1 MKKTIRIGFGLGA
14 LSVAA
19 GLQAAVDISISGL
32 QGTAWLQRYEAK
44 SELGFDSSLR
54 AGDRLITDETGR
66 IEARLG
72 ADTILQVNVDS
83 EVTVVVDKSSSV
95 TGRPELHLHRGR
107 ACVRYNAISDIES
120 GLNVVVG
127 DTLMAEISVRGDICL
142 WRGFTISAVRL
153 RDGNVR
159 ISHALDRNI
168 VVLSSIG
175 SEYCA
180 GDNGEFKLVSPG
192 VDALANSGIEQ
203 PFAVDGPPVDDG
215 VDGEASQ
222 IAATASDG
230 AAEASGVTPD
240 EPPARL
246 AGPIE
251 IFSVY
256 LFSSRSPS
264 AADGVNQRFRNAG
277 FESQVIQVSTG
288 SEARYRVAVSGFPS
302 RAAAQKF
309 ADSIVG
315 RFGVSDT
322 WIGRD
327 TQ

>member
-1 MKKTIRIGFGLGA
+1 MKKMIRIGFGLGA

-19 GLQAAVDISISGL
+19 SLQAAVDISISGL
-32 QGTAWLQRYEAK
+32 KGAAWLQRYEAK
-44 SELGFDSSLR
+44 SELAFDSTLR

-66 IEARLG
+66 IEVRLG
-72 ADTILQVNVDS
+72 ADTILQVNGNS

-95 TGRPELHLHRGR
+95 KGRPELHLHQGR
-107 ACVRYNAISDIES
+107 ACVRYNAISEIES

-127 DTLMAEISVRGDICL
+127 DTLMAEISIRGDICL
-142 WRGFTISAVRL
+142 WRGFTLSAVRL
-153 RDGNVR
+153 RDGKVR

-175 SEYCA
+175 SEYFA

-192 VDALANSGIEQ
+192 VDALADSGIEQ
-203 PFAVDGPPVDDG
+203 PFAVDGPPVEDEADG
-215 VDGEASQ
+215 DSAQ
-222 IAATASDG
+222 AAATA
-230 AAEASGVTPD
+230 PD
-240 EPPARL
+240 LTEDPVGSAPGEPTARL
-246 AGPIE
+246 DAPVE

-256 LFSSRSPS
+256 LFSSRSPG

-277 FESQVIQVSTG
+277 FESQVIQISTG

-327 TQ
+327 TR